1 MPIGCI
7 DSFCFL
13 PSGSGG
19 KETKMQGYNDFSRK
33 KAWEDPNCPC
43 FLSEDGKYYCYR
55 VWDSELKRVVIE
67 KHEVGK
73 GEYTEDITLILADTD
88 HDHYLNERYQNELKD
103 PLFQKKLSDR
113 EGQGNAEGEDA
124 PDPWDDRSLS
134 SKGPEDALFAEP
146 EKENPQVAKVREVVE
161 TQSESPNEIKVD
173 ENHDNS
179 DIMDGEIEGS
189 KQDVSS
195 SETDDE
201 TAAESDTRSGETTE
215 TDEPQE
221 KKGGSYRDVK
231 KTSDGE
237 THEVHHMPA
246 DSSTD
251 LERDDGPAIKME
263 KDDHR
268 QTASCGN
275 SREAREYRERQR
287 ELIEQGK
294 FREALQM
301 DIDDLHDKFGDKY
314 DDAIAEMLE
323 YVDQLEKEGKING

>member
-1 MPIGCI
+1 MIEGVAAAI
-7 DSFCFL
+7 VVA
-13 PSGSGG
+13 
-19 KETKMQGYNDFSRK
+19 E
-33 KAWEDPNCPC
+33 KAVK
-43 FLSEDGKYYCYR
+43 S
-55 VWDSELKRVVIE
+55 
-67 KHEVGK
+67 
-73 GEYTEDITLILADTD
+73 A
-88 HDHYLNERYQNELKD
+88 NELK
-103 PLFQKKLSDR
+103 KKEMGKLPDEIDELDLL
-113 EGQGNAEGEDA
+113 EGGLAIAEVATSGGVSEIA
-124 PDPWDDRSLS
+124 SESLS
-134 SKGPEDALFAEP
+134 IEDVKGMPTEIGEGHEIPTLDDLQDLPDEID
-146 EKENPQVAKVREVVE
+146 EEHLNHLI
-161 TQSESPNEIKVD
+161 QSESPSEIKVD
-173 ENHDNS
+173 ENHDNF
-179 DIMDGEIEGS
+179 DTMDGEIDGS
-189 KQDVSS
+189 NQDVSS
-195 SETDDE
+195 SETDDK
-201 TAAESDTRSGETTE
+201 TAAESDTKSGETTE

-301 DIDDLHDKFGDKY
+301 DIDDLHEKFGDKY